1 LIDVDDVSLYLG
13 ALRLIDIV
21 AQPASLSALF
31 ILEGALMIKKKLGD
45 LLVEVGLIDES
56 QLNNAIKIQKMTGE
70 KLGKILVK
78 EGYLT
83 EEQIIEA
90 LEFQLGIPHIDIKKV
105 FIDPNVAKLI
115 PESLAKRHVAIPI
128 KKENDGLLVAM
139 ADPLNIFAIDDIKLI
154 TKQEV
159 KPLIASEDGIL
170 KAIDRVFGKEEAE
183 KAVQDFKKEFSQDDI
198 EIDSSSLKSFSE
210 DEINNSPAVRLVN
223 SIIEQAVKNRA
234 SDVHIEPTENDLRIR
249 FRVDGELHEAM
260 RVFKSTQG
268 PVITRIKIMANM
280 NIAER
285 RLPQDG
291 KIETNVDGKNIDIRV
306 SSLPTIY
313 GEKLVLRILDKSGY
327 IITKD
332 KLGLNNDDMKLF
344 DDLLRH
350 PNGIILLTG
359 PTGSGKTTTLY
370 AMLNELNKPDI
381 NIITVEDPVE
391 YTLEGL
397 NQVQVNEKAGL
408 TFAAALRSILRQD
421 PDIIMIGEIRDRETA
436 EIAIRSSITGH
447 LVLSTLHTNDSA
459 GAITRLIDMGI
470 EPYLVS
476 SSIVG
481 VIAQRLA
488 RKICNN
494 CKIEYEA
501 SHREKLILGLDTE
514 KSLKLYKGKGC
525 AVCNKTGYR
534 GRIPIYE
541 IMMMTPKIKE
551 LTNEKAPADTIT
563 NEAVSNGMNTL
574 RESARKLVL
583 DGITTIDEMLR
594 LTYDDKY

>member
-1 LIDVDDVSLYLG
+1 
-13 ALRLIDIV
+13 
-21 AQPASLSALF
+21 
-31 ILEGALMIKKKLGD
+31 MIKKKLGD
-45 LLVEVGLIDES
+45 LLVEVGLLDEN
-56 QLNNAIKIQKMTGE
+56 QLNNAIKIQKKTGE

-90 LEFQLGIPHIDIKKV
+90 LEFQLGIPHIDMRKV
-105 FIDPNVAKLI
+105 FIDANVAKLI
-115 PESLAKRHVAIPI
+115 PESMAKRHVAIPI
-128 KKENDGLLVAM
+128 KKENNSIFVAM

-154 TKQEV
+154 TKLDV

-170 KAIDRVFGKEEAE
+170 KAIDKVFGKEEAE
-183 KAVQDFKKEFSQDDI
+183 KAVQDFKKELSHDKVEDD
-198 EIDSSSLKSFSE
+198 SNLLKDVSE
-210 DEINNSPAVRLVN
+210 DEINNAPAVRLVN

-285 RLPQDG
+285 RIPQDG
-291 KIETNVDGKNIDIRV
+291 KIEMNLGSKSVDIRV

-332 KLGLNNDDMKLF
+332 KLGLSDDDLKLF
-344 DDLLRH
+344 DNLLRH

-370 AMLNELNKPDI
+370 AMLNELNKPDK

-408 TFAAALRSILRQD
+408 TFASALRSILRQD

-459 GAITRLIDMGI
+459 GAITRLVDMGI

-476 SSIVG
+476 SSVVG

-488 RKICNN
+488 RKICDS
-494 CKIEYEA
+494 CKIEYDA
-501 SHREKLILGLDTE
+501 SKREKIILGIDADE
-514 KSLKLYKGKGC
+514 SLKLYRSKGC

-534 GRIPIYE
+534 GRVPIYE

-551 LTNEKAPADTIT
+551 LINEKAPADVIL

-574 RESARKLVL
+574 KESAKKLVL
-583 DGITTIDEMLR
+583 SGVTTVDEMLR
-594 LTYDDKY
+594 LTYDEAY

>member
-1 LIDVDDVSLYLG
+1 
-13 ALRLIDIV
+13 
-21 AQPASLSALF
+21 
-31 ILEGALMIKKKLGD
+31 MIKKKLGD
-45 LLVEVGLIDES
+45 LLVEVGLLDES
-56 QLNNAIKIQKMTGE
+56 QLNNAIKIQKKTGE

-90 LEFQLGIPHIDIKKV
+90 LEFQLGIPHIDMKKV
-105 FIDPNVAKLI
+105 FIDANVAKLI
-115 PESLAKRHVAIPI
+115 PESMAKRHVAIPI
-128 KKENDGLLVAM
+128 KKENNSIFVAM
-139 ADPLNIFAIDDIKLI
+139 ADPLNIFAIDDIKLV
-154 TKQEV
+154 TKLDV

-183 KAVQDFKKEFSQDDI
+183 RAVQDFKKELSHDSAEDDGNLLRDI
-198 EIDSSSLKSFSE
+198 SE
-210 DEINNSPAVRLVN
+210 DEINNAPAVRLVN

-249 FRVDGELHEAM
+249 FRIDGELHEAM

-285 RLPQDG
+285 RIPQDG
-291 KIETNVDGKNIDIRV
+291 KIEMNAGGKNIDIRV

-332 KLGLNNDDMKLF
+332 KLGLGNDDLKLF
-344 DDLLRH
+344 DNLLKH

-370 AMLNELNKPDI
+370 AMLNELNKPDK

-408 TFAAALRSILRQD
+408 TFASALRSILRQD

-476 SSIVG
+476 SSVVG

-488 RKICNN
+488 RKICDN
-494 CKIEYEA
+494 CKIEYDA
-501 SHREKLILGLDTE
+501 SKREKIILGIDADE
-514 KSLKLYKGKGC
+514 SLKLYRSKGC

-534 GRIPIYE
+534 GRVPIYE

-551 LTNEKAPADTIT
+551 LTNEKAPADVIL
-563 NEAVSNGMNTL
+563 NEAVSNGMSTL
-574 RESARKLVL
+574 KESAKKLVL
-583 DGITTIDEMLR
+583 SGVTTVDEMLR
-594 LTYDDKY
+594 LTYDDAY

>member
-1 LIDVDDVSLYLG
+1 
-13 ALRLIDIV
+13 
-21 AQPASLSALF
+21 
-31 ILEGALMIKKKLGD
+31 MIKKKLGD
-45 LLVEVGLIDES
+45 LLVEVGLLDEN
-56 QLNNAIKIQKMTGE
+56 QLNNAIKIQKKTGE
-70 KLGKILVK
+70 KLGKILVR

-90 LEFQLGIPHIDIKKV
+90 LEFQLGIPHIDMKKV
-105 FIDPNVAKLI
+105 FIDANVAKLI
-115 PESLAKRHVAIPI
+115 PESMAKRHVAIPI
-128 KKENDGLLVAM
+128 KKENNSIFVAM
-139 ADPLNIFAIDDIKLI
+139 ADPLNIFAIDDIRLVTKLD
-154 TKQEV
+154 V

-183 KAVQDFKKEFSQDDI
+183 RAVQDFKKELSHDSAEDDGNLLRDI
-198 EIDSSSLKSFSE
+198 SE
-210 DEINNSPAVRLVN
+210 DEINNAPAVRLVN

-249 FRVDGELHEAM
+249 FRIDGELHEAM

-285 RLPQDG
+285 RIPQDG
-291 KIETNVDGKNIDIRV
+291 KIEMNAGGKNIDIRV

-332 KLGLNNDDMKLF
+332 KLGLGNDDLKLF
-344 DDLLRH
+344 DNLLKH

-370 AMLNELNKPDI
+370 AMLNELNKPDK

-408 TFAAALRSILRQD
+408 TFASALRSILRQD

-476 SSIVG
+476 SSVVG

-488 RKICNN
+488 RKICDN
-494 CKIEYEA
+494 CKIEYDA
-501 SHREKLILGLDTE
+501 SKREKIILGIDADE
-514 KSLKLYKGKGC
+514 SLKLYRSKGC

-534 GRIPIYE
+534 GRVPIYE

-551 LTNEKAPADTIT
+551 LTNEKAPADVIL

-574 RESARKLVL
+574 KESAKKLVL
-583 DGITTIDEMLR
+583 SGVTTVDEMLR
-594 LTYDDKY
+594 LTYGDAY

>member
-1 LIDVDDVSLYLG
+1 
-13 ALRLIDIV
+13 
-21 AQPASLSALF
+21 
-31 ILEGALMIKKKLGD
+31 MIKKKLGD
-45 LLVEVGLIDES
+45 LLVEVGLLDEN
-56 QLNNAIKIQKMTGE
+56 QLNNAIKIQKKTGE

-90 LEFQLGIPHIDIKKV
+90 LEFQLGIPHIDMKKV
-105 FIDPNVAKLI
+105 FIDANVAKLI
-115 PESLAKRHVAIPI
+115 PESMAKRHVAIPI
-128 KKENDGLLVAM
+128 KKENDSIFVAM
-139 ADPLNIFAIDDIKLI
+139 ADPLNIFAIDDIKLV
-154 TKQEV
+154 TKLDV

-183 KAVQDFKKEFSQDDI
+183 RAVQDFKKELSHDNAEEDSNLLKDI
-198 EIDSSSLKSFSE
+198 SE
-210 DEINNSPAVRLVN
+210 DEINNAPAVRLVN

-234 SDVHIEPTENDLRIR
+234 SDVHIEPTENDLRVR
-249 FRVDGELHEAM
+249 FRIDGELHEAM

-285 RLPQDG
+285 RIPQDG
-291 KIETNVDGKNIDIRV
+291 KIEMNASGKNIDIRV

-332 KLGLNNDDMKLF
+332 KLGLNSDDLKLF
-344 DDLLRH
+344 DNLLRH

-370 AMLNELNKPDI
+370 AMLNELNKPDK

-397 NQVQVNEKAGL
+397 NQVQVNEKTGL
-408 TFAAALRSILRQD
+408 TFASALRSILRQD

-470 EPYLVS
+470 EPYLIS
-476 SSIVG
+476 SSVVG

-488 RKICNN
+488 RKICDN
-494 CKIEYEA
+494 CKTEYDA
-501 SHREKLILGLDTE
+501 SKREKIILGVDTDE
-514 KSLKLYKGKGC
+514 PLKLYKSKGC

-534 GRIPIYE
+534 GRVPIYE
-541 IMMMTPKIKE
+541 IMMMTPKIRE
-551 LTNEKAPADTIT
+551 LTNEKAPADVIL

-574 RESARKLVL
+574 KESAKKLVL
-583 DGITTIDEMLR
+583 LGVTTVDEMLR
-594 LTYDDKY
+594 LTYDDAY

>member
-1 LIDVDDVSLYLG
+1 MV
-13 ALRLIDIV
+13 
-21 AQPASLSALF
+21 
-31 ILEGALMIKKKLGD
+31 KKRLGD
-45 LLVEVGLIDES
+45 LLVEVGLIDKS
-56 QLNNAIKIQKMTGE
+56 QLDNAIMLQKKTGE

-115 PESLAKRHVAIPI
+115 PESIAKRHIVIPI
-128 KKENDGLLVAM
+128 KKDHDGLQVAM

-154 TKQEV
+154 TKMNV

-183 KAVQDFKKEFSQDDI
+183 KAVQDFKKELNQHGIDI
-198 EIDSSSLKSFSE
+198 ENNTIESLSE
-210 DEINNSPAVRLVN
+210 EEINNAPAVRLVN
-223 SIIEQAVKNRA
+223 SIIEQAVKGRA
-234 SDVHIEPTENDLRIR
+234 SDVHIEPTEKDLRIR
-249 FRVDGELHEAM
+249 YRVDGELHEAM
-260 RVFKSTQG
+260 RVIKNTQG

-285 RLPQDG
+285 RIPQDG
-291 KIETNVDGKNIDIRV
+291 KIETNIDGRSIDIRV

-313 GEKLVLRILDKSGY
+313 GEKIVLRILDKSGF

-332 KLGLNNDDMKLF
+332 KLGLSEEEMNLF
-344 DDLLRH
+344 DSLISH

-370 AMLNELNKPDI
+370 AMLKELNKPDI

-391 YTLEGL
+391 YTLEGI

-408 TFAAALRSILRQD
+408 TFATALRSILRQD

-447 LVLSTLHTNDSA
+447 LVLSTLHTNDAA

-494 CKIEYEA
+494 CKVEYEA
-501 SHREKLILGLDTE
+501 SNREKAILGIDIHE
-514 KSLKLYKGKGC
+514 NLKLYRGKGC

-534 GRIPIYE
+534 GRTPIYE

-551 LTNEKAPADTIT
+551 LTNEKASSDIIT
-563 NEAVSNGMNTL
+563 NEAITNGMHVL
-574 RESARKLVL
+574 RESAKRLVL
-583 DGITTIDEMLR
+583 EGITTIDEMLR
-594 LTYDDKY
+594 LTYED

>member
-1 LIDVDDVSLYLG
+1 
-13 ALRLIDIV
+13 
-21 AQPASLSALF
+21 
-31 ILEGALMIKKKLGD
+31 MIKKKLGD
-45 LLVEVGLIDES
+45 LLVEVGLLDEN
-56 QLNNAIKIQKMTGE
+56 QLNNAIKIQKKTGE

-90 LEFQLGIPHIDIKKV
+90 LEFQLGIPHIDMRKV
-105 FIDPNVAKLI
+105 FIDANVAKLI
-115 PESLAKRHVAIPI
+115 PESMAKRHVAIPI
-128 KKENDGLLVAM
+128 KKENNSIFVAM

-154 TKQEV
+154 TKLDV

-170 KAIDRVFGKEEAE
+170 KAIDKVFGKEEAE
-183 KAVQDFKKEFSQDDI
+183 KAVQDFKKELSHDKVEDD
-198 EIDSSSLKSFSE
+198 SNLLKDVSE
-210 DEINNSPAVRLVN
+210 DEINNAPAVRLVN

-285 RLPQDG
+285 RIPQDG
-291 KIETNVDGKNIDIRV
+291 KIEMNLGSKSVDIRV

-332 KLGLNNDDMKLF
+332 KLGLSDDDLKLF
-344 DDLLRH
+344 DNLLRH

-370 AMLNELNKPDI
+370 AMLNELNKPDK

-408 TFAAALRSILRQD
+408 TFASALRSILRQD

-476 SSIVG
+476 SSVVG

-488 RKICNN
+488 RKICDN
-494 CKIEYEA
+494 CKIEYDA
-501 SHREKLILGLDTE
+501 SKREKIILGIDADE
-514 KSLKLYKGKGC
+514 SLKLYRSKGC

-534 GRIPIYE
+534 GRVPIYE

-551 LTNEKAPADTIT
+551 LINEKAPADVIL

-574 RESARKLVL
+574 KESAKKLVL
-583 DGITTIDEMLR
+583 SGVTTVDEMLR
-594 LTYDDKY
+594 LTYDEAY

>member
-1 LIDVDDVSLYLG
+1 
-13 ALRLIDIV
+13 
-21 AQPASLSALF
+21 
-31 ILEGALMIKKKLGD
+31 MIKKKLGD
-45 LLVEVGLIDES
+45 LLVEVGLLDEN
-56 QLNNAIKIQKMTGE
+56 QLNNAIKIQKKTGE

-90 LEFQLGIPHIDIKKV
+90 LEFQLGIPHIDMKKV
-105 FIDPNVAKLI
+105 FIDANVAKLI
-115 PESLAKRHVAIPI
+115 PESMAKRHVAIPI
-128 KKENDGLLVAM
+128 KKENDSIFVAM
-139 ADPLNIFAIDDIKLI
+139 TDPLNIFAIDDIKLV
-154 TKQEV
+154 TKLDV

-183 KAVQDFKKEFSQDDI
+183 RAVQDFKKELSHDNAEDD
-198 EIDSSSLKSFSE
+198 SNLLKDISE
-210 DEINNSPAVRLVN
+210 DEINNAPAVRLVN

-249 FRVDGELHEAM
+249 FRIDGELHEAM

-285 RLPQDG
+285 RIPQDG
-291 KIETNVDGKNIDIRV
+291 KIEMNASGKNIDIRV

-332 KLGLNNDDMKLF
+332 KLGLNSDDMKLF
-344 DDLLRH
+344 DNLLKH

-370 AMLNELNKPDI
+370 AMLNELNKPDK

-408 TFAAALRSILRQD
+408 TFASALRSILRQD

-470 EPYLVS
+470 EPYLIS
-476 SSIVG
+476 SSVVG

-488 RKICNN
+488 RKICDN
-494 CKIEYEA
+494 CKTEYDA
-501 SHREKLILGLDTE
+501 SKREKIILGLDTDE
-514 KSLKLYKGKGC
+514 PLKLYKSKGC
-525 AVCNKTGYR
+525 TVCNKTGFR
-534 GRIPIYE
+534 GRVPIYE
-541 IMMMTPKIKE
+541 IMIMTPKIKE
-551 LTNEKAPADTIT
+551 LTNEKAPADVIL

-574 RESARKLVL
+574 KESAKKLVL
-583 DGITTIDEMLR
+583 SGVTTVDEMLR
-594 LTYDDKY
+594 LTYDDAY